1 MNLKRTLI
9 AHSILFVILVAICLY
24 ADVPLYAAVLL
35 SLVGMIITGVQQI
48 FPFWD

>member
-1 MNLKRTLI
+1 MNLKQTLI
-9 AHSILFVILVAICLY
+9 AHSILFVILVATSLY

-35 SLVGMIITGVQQI
+35 SVVGMIINGVRRI